1 MRFDTSSQLWV
12 DDNGQPLVVQPPKPT
27 GGDNGFSISS
37 YQEPINF
44 NVSNFANQPLP
55 VTTSDGRQYQPQ
67 TFNFQT
73 PDLSLPNQKLPDDL
87 STIDKMK
94 VSQSAN
100 MNQAITNAGQPF
112 TNQNINLS
120 GGIPNN
126 ANGDGANGLLN
137 AFSNMGQSYSLESSL
152 YGLGSALGKKDYTGM
167 TQQEINRSKGN
178 DALSAIGNA
187 GKLLLGGTRTFL
199 SGAAASHMNNWIMND
214 YKTKRRDALVNN
226 QPGVENAYAAVGG
239 VPQYQDGGQV
249 SVPPPISAELD
260 GNPDNVYDFRPS
272 TSNGSI
278 MSLLT
283 GRPSGYNIDAGVSQE
298 SINQALQSLPRRTS
312 SNTST
317 VSSSNDSSKVVNT
330 APVAQNSNL
339 TNYDSMDF
347 KTAFNQAYKDKGEGN
362 VFNWKGKV
370 YLLSKK
376 ANTNNSAMP
385 IKTKN
390 KPSSSSIEKEQVT
403 TSKSAQEKKQNKKI
417 LSQAEVDRLKAIFKR
432 NGVTTSSYIVPTWQ
446 SDSQVMNLVNPINYE
461 FRPLRKYQY
470 GGEVVNDDVMSQ
482 LQQAVENGDISPE
495 DAQTYAQQIQ
505 AQGNS
510 NEEVQ
515 ENSDVNDLQ
524 GQLTQ
529 AVQNGEISEEE
540 ANAYLQ
546 QLQQQPQPQQPQA
559 PQKPQMT
566 PEEAQAKLA
575 QAVQNGEI
583 SQEEAQTYLQQLFGE
598 SVTPNSQPLEP
609 YTGNVRETIKPEEY
623 LTGEVTTGDENKP
636 YNAEVEKGEYINRD
650 GVTQQVVGDKHSKGG
665 EKMNLQDGTIIISD
679 KKRLGATNA
688 KALSLQTGMKLKA
701 GDTFAQVVDIFNRQI
716 GLDKLNKEQEE
727 LFKKLKKVG
736 DQGNLKT
743 QELNNE
749 FLNTKINN
757 IEQKKQGLLSQ
768 REQLVKVLFDMQEA
782 DKTPTGDTSGDVPE
796 FQDGGEYVLSRYG
809 KDAYQYY
816 LDNWKND
823 PDYNFRDYAQ
833 MRNRLKGFATDYGVA
848 LPEGFDRFNEAQ
860 MDAFAGQL
868 QKTVP
873 NEVATHYGT
882 YVAPT
887 QSGLQWLVDQKIV
900 NKDNPALKKII
911 RDGKVT
917 VGSYGSLD
925 KDQQQVIADAVDNL
939 DPTTLNNYATAN
951 FRDSKWF
958 YRRPKEETIYYRN
971 KDEFDNVINT
981 SPKVGDG
988 VFFSGKS
995 GAYFRPRL
1003 LQEKTLGS
1011 QQEVDDYIKKYGN
1024 NPDTI
1029 HKNFLSEG
1037 DPMVYN
1043 LVRAQD
1049 PAPTNPQNPNPL
1061 DNIRRRVRRNVFMLP
1076 DQSTLPP
1083 EPLRAVPKYDI
1094 RYNYLDN
1101 IRLSPEQNLL
1111 ENYRAYDEAR
1121 GKMEGLPDTMNQAN
1135 LAMLAGNVA
1144 QANNQA
1150 INQINAQN
1158 VQMAQQVAQANLG
1171 ILNRQAEMDLNL
1183 ADQYDQRMNRALDIT
1198 RKDIEGYYDFNRK
1211 VNVGEF
1217 NTRHQLAL
1225 LNDLFNN
1232 YGINP
1237 DGTIGFDPKTVAP
1250 YTIDRFDAIRAQQL
1264 QEEARKKKQSSST
1277 QTTTKTKI
1285 SDNWGK

>member
-1 MRFDTSSQLWV
+1 MRFDTNSQLWV
-12 DDNGQPLVVQPPKPT
+12 DDNGQPMVVQPPKPT
-27 GGDNGFSISS
+27 GNGYSISAN
-37 YQEPINF
+37 QAPINF

-55 VTTSDGRQYQPQ
+55 ITTSDGQQYQPQ
-67 TFNFQT
+67 SFDFST
-73 PDLSLPNQKLPDDL
+73 PDLGIPQQQLPDNL
-87 STIDKMK
+87 GAIDKMK
-94 VSQSAN
+94 VSQMAN
-100 MNQAITNAGQPF
+100 FNQGITNAGSGF
-112 TNQNINLS
+112 TGANANLTSEVTNQN
-120 GGIPNN
+120 PNN
-126 ANGDGANGLLN
+126 QNGANGLLN
-137 AFSNMGQSYSLESSL
+137 IFSNMGQSYSLESSL

-167 TQQEINRSKGN
+167 TEQEIGRSKAN
-178 DALSAIGNA
+178 DTFSAIGNA
-187 GKLLLGGTRTFL
+187 GKLLLGGTRSLL
-199 SGAAASHMNNWIMND
+199 SGAAASHMNNWNINE
-214 YKTKRRDALVNN
+214 YKRRRRENLVNN
-226 QPGVENAYAAVGG
+226 QPGVENAYATIGG
-239 VPQYQDGGQV
+239 APQYQDGGQV
-249 SVPPPISAELD
+249 LVPPPISAELD

-272 TSNGSI
+272 SNGSV

-283 GRPSGYNIDAGVSQE
+283 GRPSGYDIDPNVSQA
-298 SINQALQSLPRRTS
+298 SIDQALRSLPRRS
-312 SNTST
+312 SGIVSNNSNT
-317 VSSSNDSSKVVNT
+317 VVND
-330 APVAQNSNL
+330 APVAQNPSSVS
-339 TNYDSMDF
+339 YDNMDF
-347 KTAFNQAYKDKGEGN
+347 KTAFNQAYNDKGEGQ

-376 ANTNNSAMP
+376 ANANNTAMP
-385 IKTKN
+385 TKTKN
-390 KPSSSSIEKEQVT
+390 TPNSSVIEKEQPT
-403 TSKSAQEKKQNKKI
+403 KTSSKEQKKVSNKQ
-417 LSQAEVDRLKAIFKR
+417 LSQEEIDRIKALFKR
-432 NGVTTSSYIVPTWQ
+432 NGVTTSNYIIPAWRP
-446 SDSQVMNLVNPINYE
+446 DSQVMNLQNPI
-461 FRPLRKYQY
+461 RKFQD
-470 GGEVVNDDVMSQ
+470 GGEVVNDDVMTQ

-495 DAQTYAQQIQ
+495 DAQAYMQQIQ
-505 AQGNS
+505 AQGNP
-510 NEEVQ
+510 EEELQ
-515 ENSDVNDLQ
+515 EQPNVNDIQ

-546 QLQQQPQPQQPQA
+546 QMQQEPQPQQPQA
-559 PQKPQMT
+559 PQEPQMT
-566 PEEAQAKLA
+566 PEEAQAQLA
-575 QAVQNGEI
+575 QAVQNGDI
-583 SQEEAQTYLQQLFGE
+583 SQEEAQTYLQQMFGE
-598 SVTPNSQPLEP
+598 NISPNSQPLEP
-609 YTGNVRETIKPEEY
+609 YTGAVRENIKPEEY

-636 YNAEVEKGEYINRD
+636 YNAEVEKGEYVNRD

-688 KALSLQTGMKLKA
+688 RALSLQTGLKLKA
-701 GDTFAQVVDIFNRQI
+701 GDTFAQVVDIFNRKI
-716 GLDKLNKEQEE
+716 GLEKLNTEQEE
-727 LFKKLKKVG
+727 LFKKLKKIG

-749 FLNTKINN
+749 FLNAKIND
-757 IEQKKQGLLSQ
+757 IEQKKSGLLDQ
-768 REQLVKVLFDMQEA
+768 REQLVQVLFQMQEA
-782 DKTPTGDTSGDVPE
+782 DKTPTADTSGNVPE
-796 FQDGGEYVLSRYG
+796 YQDGGRVGEYVLDRYG
-809 KDAYQYY
+809 NDAYQYY

-833 MRNRLKGFATDYGVA
+833 MRNRLKGFASDYGVA

-887 QSGLQWLVDQKIV
+887 QSGLQWLVDQGIV
-900 NKDNPALKKII
+900 NKDNPALKKVI
-911 RDGKVT
+911 RNGKVT
-917 VGSYGSLD
+917 VGSYGSLG

-958 YRRPKEETIYYRN
+958 YRRPKEETIYYRDKN
-971 KDEFDNVINT
+971 EFDNVINN

-1011 QQEVDDYIKKYGN
+1011 QKEVDDYIKQYGN

-1049 PAPTNPQNPNPL
+1049 PAITPEAPAQNPLANL
-1061 DNIRRRVRRNVFMLP
+1061 GRKVRRNNFLLP

-1083 EPLRAVPKYDI
+1083 EALRSVPKYDI
-1094 RYNYLDN
+1094 HYNYLDN

-1121 GKMEGLPDTMNQAN
+1121 GKMEGLPDTVNQAN

-1158 VQMAQQVAQANLG
+1158 VQNAQQVAQANLQT
-1171 ILNRQAEMDLNL
+1171 LNRQAEMDLNL
-1183 ADQYDQRMNRALDIT
+1183 ADQYDQRMNRALDVT
-1198 RKDIEGYYDFNRK
+1198 RKDIEGYYDFNRR

-1217 NTRHQLAL
+1217 NTRHQLNL

-1237 DGTIGFDPKTVAP
+1237 DGSIGFDPKTVAP
-1250 YTIDRFDAIRAQQL
+1250 YTVDRFEAIRAQQL
-1264 QEEARKKKQSSST
+1264 QEELKRRKQASST
-1277 QTTTKTKI
+1277 TQTPAKTKV